1 MTEFERQKMTE
12 VVLYVLHKTGGI
24 DFYHLF
30 KILYFAELK
39 HLAKWG
45 TRMLPDQFHALEYGP
60 VPTQLYDA
68 VKGMGASAHA
78 SFLKP
83 VAHFAGADAPN
94 VLLPNKLPDMDYI
107 SKSAEEALDESITE
121 NAGLTFNELLK
132 KSHDEAWR
140 EAYHNKKDH
149 VISTLAMA
157 KVMGV
162 DDATLSY
169 IEDQLE
175 LDAALS

>member
-1 MTEFERQKMTE
+1 MTDFDRKKMTE
-12 VVLYVLHKTGGI
+12 IVLYILHKTGGL
-24 DFYHLF
+24 DYYHLF

-45 TRMLPDQFHALEYGP
+45 HRMLPDDFHALEYGP
-60 VPTQLYDA
+60 VPTGLYDA
-68 VKGMGASAHA
+68 VKGMDKPAS
-78 SFLKP
+78 SSYLKS
-83 VAHFAGADAPN
+83 VAHFAGNDAPN
-94 VLLPNKLPDMDYI
+94 VMLPEKEPDMDYI
-107 SKSAEEALDESITE
+107 SRSTAEALDESISE
-121 NAGLTFNELLK
+121 NAGLTFHELLK
-132 KSHDEAWR
+132 KSHDEAWY
-140 EAYHNKKDH
+140 EAYHHKKSH
-149 VISTLAMA
+149 VMSTLAMS